1 MSDLEQIVINKIRQE
16 GPITFEAFMDMALYY
31 PELGYY
37 ASPGTVIGR
46 KGDFY
51 TSPHL
56 HPIFGAMV
64 ARQLMEMWEVMGR
77 PQEFHA
83 IEMGAGAGYLCKD
96 ILDYLSATSNVAE
109 EFMKAMKLVIV
120 EPYQHFE
127 DAQRKLLD
135 NDANDSSQLS
145 FSKGGQTITWVQ
157 SLPALGR
164 DITGCIFSN
173 ELPDAFPVHIVEM
186 DNELMEVYINVKG
199 EKFVEE
205 KGELSTEELSG
216 YIGQFSAGLSSGY
229 RTEINL
235 RIRGWLREISSV
247 LKEGFLMTIDYGYS
261 AREYYDDERSRGT
274 LLCYY
279 NHNFNESPYQHIG
292 KQDITAHVNFSSLKE
307 QGVEF
312 GLKQLGYC
320 PQGTYLTASGIDEV
334 IMELYKDSPD
344 YLTEI
349 SKVKGLIFP
358 QGMGVS
364 HQVMV
369 QYKGEGVAEL
379 RGFSMRNLV
388 NNL

>member
-1 MSDLEQIVINKIRQE
+1 
-16 GPITFEAFMDMALYY
+16 MDMALYY
-31 PELGYY
+31 PDLGYY
-37 ASPGTVIGR
+37 SSEGTPIGR

-51 TSPHL
+51 TGSHL

-64 ARQLMEMWEVMGR
+64 ARQLMEMWDVMGR

-96 ILDYLSATSNVAE
+96 ILDYLSATSNVSE
-109 EFMKAMKLVIV
+109 DFMKAMRLVIV

-127 DAQRKLLD
+127 DVQRELLE
-135 NDANDSSQLS
+135 NDEKNSSQLS
-145 FSKGGQTITWVQ
+145 FSKGGQTITWVE

-164 DITGCIFSN
+164 DITGCVFSN

-186 DNELMEVYINVKG
+186 EKELMEVFVSFDG

-205 KGELSTEELSG
+205 RGELSTEELSG
-216 YIGQFSAGLSSGY
+216 YIREFSAGLSSGY

-235 RIRGWLREISSV
+235 RIRGWLQEISSV
-247 LKEGFLMTIDYGYS
+247 LKDGFLMTIDYGYS
-261 AREYYDDERSRGT
+261 AREYYDDERSKGT

-279 NHNFNESPYQHIG
+279 KHNYNDNPYQHIG
-292 KQDITAHVNFSSLKE
+292 KQDITAHVNFSSLRKWGGE
-307 QGVEF
+307 T
-312 GLKQLGYC
+312 GLKTLGYC

-344 YLTEI
+344 YLSEI
-349 SKVKGLIFP
+349 SRVKGLIFP

-364 HQVMV
+364 HQVMI
-369 QYKGEGVAEL
+369 QYKGQGMPDL

-388 NNL
+388 KNLYEMSDE